1 MTPTAVAE
9 RAGQVAAVRA
19 DGGSGSD
26 QIKGALV
33 ATRQIRAWADA
44 QEAGLIGQLSAIESF
59 CEPTIADAGKCSLGQ
74 ANKTRERAS
83 TLDATPHLADA
94 LSEGAITAGHVDALT
109 RGSKQLDERQRTAL
123 FDRVDQLTD
132 VAAAATVDEFS
143 KRVRIEVKK
152 LQEDDGLDRLER
164 QRASVRV
171 TTWTDAEGMWNV
183 RGRFD
188 PLTGVR
194 LSSKLENA
202 VNSLFAESVPDLCPT
217 DPVEKQ
223 KFLAGHALVKLVEG
237 AGGSG
242 RAGRPEYVVVIDADA
257 PDVAGPV
264 AEWSIPVE
272 IPARVMAELVA
283 DAEVDVVG
291 VVVRNG
297 VIIHAPGE
305 LQLGRTTR
313 LANKAQRRA
322 LRALYSGCAIPGC
335 SVRYDRC
342 KLHHLVWWRH
352 GGRTDL
358 NNLLPLCARHHSSVH
373 HDDWILELGA
383 RRELTVRF
391 PDGIVRN
398 TGPPKRTAA

>member
-1 MTPTAVAE
+1 MTPTAIAE

-19 DGGSGSD
+19 DSRAGSD

-44 QEAGLIGQLSAIESF
+44 QDAGLISQLGGIESF

-74 ANKTRERAS
+74 ANKSLDRAE
-83 TLDATPHLADA
+83 TLGATPQLADA
-94 LSEGAITAGHVDALT
+94 LADGAITAGHVDALT
-109 RGSKQLDERQRTAL
+109 RSSKQLNDEQRVAL
-123 FDRVDQLTD
+123 FHRVDQLTD

-143 KRVRIEVKK
+143 KRVRAEAKK
-152 LQEDDGLDRLER
+152 LQADDGLDRLDR
-164 QRASVRV
+164 QRASVRLN
-171 TTWTDAEGMWNV
+171 TWTDAEGMWNV

-188 PLTGVR
+188 PVTGVR
-194 LSSKLENA
+194 IASKLENA
-202 VNSLFAESVPDLCPT
+202 ANALFAESVPDLCPT

-223 KFLAGHALVKLVEG
+223 KFLAGHALVKLLDG
-237 AGGSG
+237 SAGSG
-242 RAGRPEYVVVIDADA
+242 RSGRPEYVVVIHADA
-257 PDVAGPV
+257 PEVVGPV
-264 AEWSIPVE
+264 AEWPIPVE

-283 DAEVDVVG
+283 DGEVDVVG
-291 VVVRNG
+291 VVIRNG

-342 KLHHLVWWRH
+342 KLHHIMWWRN

-358 NNLLPLCARHHSSVH
+358 DNLLPLCARHHSSVH
-373 HDDWILELGA
+373 HDDWTLELGA

-391 PDGIVRN
+391 PDGMVRN
-398 TGPPKRTAA
+398 TGPPRRAAA